1 MNPFFR
7 ILAAATA
14 TTLVLGGC
22 SHFIT
27 NAGPSTSTIE
37 SEPQAKSTL
46 RGIRLFHVDYALAHA
61 VETRETR
68 QRFSA
73 FFSGPAHPNHVV
85 GPGDVLAIFL
95 WESPPAML
103 FTAQSLAVGSAGMA
117 GGGTGMVSLPVQTVD
132 NAGQVVVPFVG
143 SIPVAGKTLSQIEH
157 DIVAKLSGM
166 ANHPQAIVEL
176 AVNNTQNITVVGNVP
191 HSLEVPLTPGG
202 VRLLRAIAL
211 AGGVTQAV
219 ETVSIQLSR
228 AGRVMTMPLQAVL
241 RDPRE
246 NIPLRAGDVVT
257 ALYQPSSFSVLGATG
272 RNSEVN
278 FKASGITLAQ
288 AIARAGGLDDN
299 RANPSAVFLF
309 RFAAPDSLPPRLLRG
324 DRLVD
329 GKVPAIFEFDLRD
342 PAVFFAAQTFPIH
355 DHDLLY
361 VSDAPANDLQKVLT
375 IVGSIVFPYQ
385 AYTTS
390 GGTIP

>member
-1 MNPFFR
+1 MNAFFR
-7 ILAAATA
+7 IPLAVAAAT
-14 TTLVLGGC
+14 LLLGGC
-22 SHFIT
+22 AHFIT
-27 NAGPSTSTIE
+27 NAGPNTSAVE
-37 SEPQAKSTL
+37 AAPQANSTL

-61 VETRETR
+61 VEERETR
-68 QRFSA
+68 ARFSD
-73 FFSGPAHPNHVV
+73 FFSGPAHPEHVV

-103 FTAQSLAVGSAGMA
+103 FTAQSLAIGGAGLTA
-117 GGGTGMVSLPVQTVD
+117 GGTGMVSLPVQTVD
-132 NAGQVVVPFVG
+132 NAGEVVVPFVG
-143 SIPVAGKTLSQIEH
+143 NIHAAGRTLSQIER
-157 DIVAKLSGM
+157 DIVTKLSGI

-176 AVNNTQNITVVGNVP
+176 AVNNTQNITVVGNVS

-211 AGGVTQAV
+211 AGGVTQSV

-228 AGRVMTMPLQAVL
+228 SGRVMTMPLKTVL

-257 ALYQPSSFSVLGATG
+257 ALYQPLSFTVLGATG
-272 RNSEVN
+272 RNAEVN
-278 FKASGITLAQ
+278 FKASGISLAQ

-309 RFAAPDSLPPRLLRG
+309 RFANPANLPAAVEGGP
-324 DRLVD
+324 LVD

-342 PAVFFAAQTFPIH
+342 PAVFFAAQTFPVH

-361 VSDAPANDLQKVLT
+361 VSDAPADDLQKVLT

>member
-1 MNPFFR
+1 MNAFFR
-7 ILAAATA
+7 IPLAVAAAS
-14 TTLVLGGC
+14 LLLGGC
-22 SHFIT
+22 AHFFT
-27 NAGPSTSTIE
+27 SAGPTASRVEAAPDSTSGM
-37 SEPQAKSTL
+37 

-61 VETRETR
+61 VEARETR
-68 QRFSA
+68 QHFSA
-73 FFSGPAHPNHVV
+73 FFSGPSHPSHVV

-103 FTAQSLAVGSAGMA
+103 FTAQSLAIGSAGMSA
-117 GGGTGMVSLPVQTVD
+117 GGTGMVSLPVQTVD
-132 NAGQVVVPFVG
+132 NAGEVVVPFVG
-143 SIPVAGKTLSQIEH
+143 NIHVAGRTLSQIER
-157 DIVAKLSGM
+157 DIVARLDGL

-202 VRLLRAIAL
+202 VRLLRAIAM
-211 AGGVTQAV
+211 AGGVTQSV
-219 ETVSIQLSR
+219 EKVSIQLSR
-228 AGRVMTMPLQAVL
+228 SGRVMTMPLQTIL
-241 RDPRE
+241 RDPLE

-257 ALYQPSSFSVLGATG
+257 AIYQPSSFTVLGATG
-272 RNSEVN
+272 RNAEVD
-278 FKASGITLAQ
+278 FEASGINLAQ

-309 RFAAPDSLPPRLLRG
+309 RFADPASLPARLQNG
-324 DRLVD
+324 NLVD
-329 GKVPAIFEFDLRD
+329 GKVPAIFEFNLRD

-361 VSDAPANDLQKVLT
+361 ISDAPVEDVQKVLN

>member
-1 MNPFFR
+1 MNSLFR
-7 ILAAATA
+7 LPLAVAIAS
-14 TTLVLGGC
+14 LFLLGGC
-22 SHFIT
+22 AHFIT
-27 NAGPSTSTIE
+27 NAGPSTSTVE
-37 SEPQAKSTL
+37 GAPQAKSSL

-61 VETRETR
+61 LEARETN

-73 FFSGPAHPNHVV
+73 FFSSPVHPKHVV

-103 FTAQSLAVGSAGMA
+103 FPAQSLAVGGAAMTGS
-117 GGGTGMVSLPVQTVD
+117 GTAMVSLPAQTVD
-132 NAGQVVVPFVG
+132 SAGEVVVPFVG
-143 SIPVAGKTLSQIEH
+143 HIHVAGQTLSQIER
-157 DIVAKLSGM
+157 DIVARLGGM

-176 AVNNTQNITVVGNVP
+176 AVNNTQNITVLGNVV

-211 AGGVTQAV
+211 AGGVTQPV
-219 ETVSIQLSR
+219 EAVSIQLSR
-228 AGRVMTMPLQAVL
+228 KGRVMVMPLKTVL

-246 NIPLRAGDVVT
+246 NIPLCAGDVVT
-257 ALYQPSSFSVLGATG
+257 AMYQPLSFTVLGATG
-272 RNSEVN
+272 RNAEVN
-278 FKASGITLAQ
+278 FKERGISLAQ

-309 RFAAPDSLPPRLLRG
+309 RLAAPASLPSALQGGP
-324 DRLVD
+324 LVD

-342 PAVFFAAQTFPIH
+342 PAVFFAAQRFAVH

-361 VSDAPANDLQKVLT
+361 VSDAPANDLQKMLN

-385 AYTTS
+385 AYAAS
-390 GGTIP
+390 GGTTP